1 MTGALQGDWFD
12 PARAVEVPAAKD
24 AKGAPGLYLAL
35 RNGRTKAVAA
45 LVNKVIELMQDDILD
60 VSNARTLL
68 EARHPSGIPGFYKAL
83 ENNHVAVIAAF
94 SEPVIAAA
102 TGDNP
107 VLNPED
113 VRILLK
119 AKHYPSRQRTITGP
133 SRSIRH
139 LLMHNRG
146 NTALSDAVKA
156 MFTEAVTKGALTQ
169 RDMKIIFPPIWSHG
183 QEYVALRNIVGMV

>member
-12 PARAVEVPAAKD
+12 SARAVEVLAAKD

-45 LVNKVIELMQDDILD
+45 LVNKVIELMQDDIPD

-68 EARHPSGIPGFYKAL
+68 EA
-83 ENNHVAVIAAF
+83 
-94 SEPVIAAA
+94 
-102 TGDNP
+102 
-107 VLNPED
+107 
-113 VRILLK
+113 
-119 AKHYPSRQRTITGP
+119 KHYLSRLRMITGP

-183 QEYVALRNIVGMV
+183 QEYEALRNIGGMA